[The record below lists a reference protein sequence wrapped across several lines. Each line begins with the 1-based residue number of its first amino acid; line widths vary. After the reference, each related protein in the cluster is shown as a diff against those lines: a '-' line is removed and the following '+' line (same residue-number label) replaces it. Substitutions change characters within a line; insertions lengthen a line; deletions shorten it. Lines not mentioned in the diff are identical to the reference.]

1 MFRFLSLWEIF
12 NYTYFKKGMIETR
25 LDRKTY
31 LHEWVA
37 QRANEYKLLPWE
49 LWLFTAEKTLVYF
62 NRFNEYVFLIFE
74 LMALRRGG
82 AASGLLTQLLFIHTF
97 IQCDSN
103 PTFEEILLRLKTVH
117 IQKKHWSRLF
127 LMITHRAYRVSAT
140 QSSY

>member
-1 MFRFLSLWEIF
+1 
-12 NYTYFKKGMIETR
+12 
-25 LDRKTY
+25 
-31 LHEWVA
+31 
-37 QRANEYKLLPWE
+37 
-49 LWLFTAEKTLVYF
+49 
-62 NRFNEYVFLIFE
+62 
-74 LMALRRGG
+74 MALRRGG

-103 PTFEEILLRLKTVH
+103 PTFEEILLRLITVH